1 MKKIILLAFLISII
15 VVGIL
20 YVLNSKKFNLYD
32 GKYLKPYL
40 FSFGVD
46 EDRYKNIIDKKYI
59 DPLGVSVTAVS
70 YFYYGNIQKEIA
82 SKIFCK
88 FLINFI

>member
-1 MKKIILLAFLISII
+1 MNGELMKKIILLAFLISII

-20 YVLNSKKFNLYD
+20 YSNSTKFNLYD

-46 EDRYKNIIDKKYI
+46 EDKKYI
-59 DPLGVSVTAVS
+59 DPLGVSVS
-70 YFYYGNIQKEIA
+70 YFYY
-82 SKIFCK
+82 SKKPYF
-88 FLINFI
+88 N

>member
-1 MKKIILLAFLISII
+1 MEKIILLVFLISII

-20 YVLNSKKFNLYD
+20 YSNSTKFNLYD

-59 DPLGVSVTAVS
+59 DPLGVSVT
-70 YFYYGNIQKEIA
+70 YFYY
-82 SKIFCK
+82 SKRPYF
-88 FLINFI
+88 N